1 LDRVLGRAGDGGW
14 EHCCEDG
21 GLEQGRFSMQRKDQI
36 ERIKAETFD
45 LLVIGGGATGC
56 GVALDAASRGLR
68 VALVERQDFSEGTS
82 SRSTKLIH
90 GGVRYL
96 EQAIKGLDVGQ
107 FNLVRDALHE
117 RAVLLR
123 LAPHLARAI
132 ALITPLYRIWEAPYY
147 WTGLKMYDA
156 LSGKASVGASSFL
169 SKEAALERMPTLR
182 QKGLIG
188 AVLYYDGQFDDARMN
203 VSIALTAIAH
213 GAAVANYVEVTDFIK
228 EGGRV
233 IGARLRDAREGQT
246 FEVKAR
252 GLVNATGPYT
262 DNLRRMDDPAVAPMV
277 SVSSGVHIILDGSFI
292 PRGTGMLIP
301 KTEDGRVAF
310 ALPWLGQVLAGTTD
324 NPANVG
330 DHPLATEEEIE
341 YILRHLRRYFEGD
354 ITRAGVK
361 AAWCGLR
368 PLVSDPKAGGTARL
382 SRDHVIVGS
391 PSGLITITGGKWTTY
406 RKMAEDCVDQT
417 IRLNGLRS
425 PRECQTNDLPL
436 LGGAGYAPGNAAWLA
451 KSFGLEREV
460 ADYLNQ
466 AYGDR
471 SEGVARLSSQGYAA
485 RLTPGYPC
493 LEAEVLWAAR
503 EELAQSPL
511 DVLARR
517 LRLAFLDLSA
527 AEAAL
532 PRVCQLLSKEFAW
545 DAKRRVREEQLA
557 RERLEQAL

>member
-1 LDRVLGRAGDGGW
+1 MR
-14 EHCCEDG
+14 
-21 GLEQGRFSMQRKDQI
+21 RKDQI
-36 ERIKAETFD
+36 ERMRTETFD

-56 GVALDAASRGLR
+56 GVALDAASRGLK

-96 EQAIKGLDVGQ
+96 EQAIKGFDVSQ

-132 ALITPLYRIWEAPYY
+132 TLITPLYKLWEAPYY
-147 WTGLKMYDA
+147 WIGLKMYDG
-156 LSGKASVGASSFL
+156 LSGKASVGPSGFL
-169 SKEAALERMPTLR
+169 PKRAALERMPTLR
-182 QKGLIG
+182 QKGLVG

-203 VSIALTAIAH
+203 VSIALTAIAQ
-213 GAAVANYVEVTDFIK
+213 GAAVANYVEATGLIQERGKV
-228 EGGRV
+228 V
-233 IGARLRDAREGQT
+233 GAQLRDVREGQT
-246 FEVKAR
+246 FKVKAR

-262 DNLRRMDDPAVAPMV
+262 DSIRRMDDPAVAPMV
-277 SVSSGVHIILDGSFI
+277 SASSGVHVILDGAFI

-324 NPANVG
+324 NPASVS
-330 DHPLATEEEIE
+330 DHPRATEEEIE
-341 YILRHLRRYFEGD
+341 YILRHLRRYFEGE
-354 ITRAGVK
+354 ISRADVK
-361 AAWCGLR
+361 SAWCGLR
-368 PLVSDPKAGGTARL
+368 PLVSDPKAGGTAKL
-382 SRDHVIVGS
+382 SRDHVIVRS

-417 IRLNGLRS
+417 LKLNDLRAA
-425 PRECQTNDLPL
+425 RKCQTNDLPL
-436 LGGAGYAPGNAAWLA
+436 VGGAGYDPGNAARLA
-451 KSFGLEREV
+451 QGFGLERDV

-471 SEGVARLSSQGYAA
+471 SESVAKLATQGYSARLA
-485 RLTPGYPC
+485 PGYPY

-503 EELAQSPL
+503 EELAQTPI

-527 AEAAL
+527 AKAAL
-532 PRVCQLLSKEFAW
+532 PRVCELLSKEFAW
-545 DAKRRVREEQLA
+545 DARRRMGEEQQA
-557 RERLEQAL
+557 RERLEQSL